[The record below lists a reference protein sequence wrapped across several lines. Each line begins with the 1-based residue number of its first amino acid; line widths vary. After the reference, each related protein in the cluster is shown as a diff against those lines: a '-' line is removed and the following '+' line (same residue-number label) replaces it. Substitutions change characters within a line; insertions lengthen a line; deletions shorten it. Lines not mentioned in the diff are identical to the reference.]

1 MQRLPNYWELLA
13 QTYSDLHQLAESH
26 RYLAE
31 YYYAMGETPDAI
43 LQIKLA
49 QASKGLNFQ
58 LSSILSERLNFFY
71 AQQIEAKRN
80 R

>member
-1 MQRLPNYWELLA
+1 
-13 QTYSDLHQLAESH
+13 
-26 RYLAE
+26 
-31 YYYAMGETPDAI
+31 MGETPDAI